1 MKILIASYNHR
12 PYIGGIETYSNKL
25 EDYLIK
31 SNEDCYFVNNYYSGN
46 KIIRLIAVMVVAFVK
61 LIFLKIEIV
70 HLTNINLWPI
80 VLVNVFKRS
89 KINFIINL
97 HGLDMVFGSRK
108 NITSKLYN
116 FFVPLNSINKLHN
129 VSFFCNSNE
138 TLKLAENFFNNN
150 KLTYIPMGVT
160 ECRDFNPKRVD
171 ANQFFFLGRIAKRKG
186 VSWFTS
192 QILPNF
198 PDKKLLIAGPI
209 SDKIEFEKILKS
221 SQVEYVGTPSET
233 EIIKLHQNSFLTI
246 FPNLVDDLNIDFEGF
261 GISFIESLANGGLPI
276 ASIHQGLNS
285 ASLSG
290 QIGVC
295 ISDNKST
302 NWINAI
308 NTLENKGLQHRKKLI
323 TKGQNLIQDNFLWEK
338 IFDSTMIEYK
348 NIIK

>member
-1 MKILIASYNHR
+1 MKILLASYNHR

-31 SNEDCYFVNNYYSGN
+31 SNEECYFVNNYYSSN
-46 KIIRLIAVMVVAFVK
+46 KIIRLVTVLVVTFVK
-61 LIFLKIEIV
+61 LIFLKTEIV
-70 HLTNINLWPI
+70 HITNINLWPI
-80 VLVNVFKRS
+80 VLINLFKKN

-97 HGLDMVFGSRK
+97 HGLEMVFGSRE
-108 NITSKLYN
+108 NIISKLYN
-116 FFVPLNSINKLHN
+116 FFVPLNLINKLPN
-129 VSFFCNSNE
+129 LSFFCNSNE
-138 TLKLAENFFNNN
+138 TLKLAKNFFDDN

-160 ECRDFNPKRVD
+160 ECRHFITKKVD
-171 ANQFFFLGRIAKRKG
+171 KNQFFFLGRIAKRKG

-209 SDKIEFEKILKS
+209 SDKIEFENILKS
-221 SQVEYVGTPSET
+221 SQVEYLGTLSET

-276 ASIHQGLNS
+276 ASMHQGLNS

-290 QIGVC
+290 QIGLC
-295 ISDNKST
+295 ISDNQSA
-302 NWINAI
+302 NWIKAI
-308 NTLENKGLQHRKKLI
+308 NTLEIKGLEYRKKLI
-323 TKGQNLIQDNFLWEK
+323 AKGQNLIEDNFLWEK
-338 IFDSTMIEYK
+338 IFDTTMIEYK
-348 NIIK
+348 NIIE